1 MALAQG
7 RSKLLLQDRTYFSL
21 DHPAF
26 DTLREL
32 IREGEAL
39 AEWEPEHQQI
49 SRFQVD
55 MWDDLQQMAD
65 ETVTS
70 EDWSSTALSLR
81 TLEDSPPPE
90 LPRSLQAELRPYQR
104 EGFTWLSFLYS
115 HRLGGVLADDM
126 GLGKTVQTLALI
138 ARARER
144 DPQAPPFLV
153 VAPPRCCRCGGARPS
168 ASPRSSRCGCWTAP
182 PARAVLIC
190 RPLRS
195 ALTCW

>member
-90 LPRSLQAELRPYQR
+90 LPAPCRPSC
-104 EGFTWLSFLYS
+104 GPTS
-115 HRLGGVLADDM
+115 
-126 GLGKTVQTLALI
+126 
-138 ARARER
+138 ARAS
-144 DPQAPPFLV
+144 PGSPSCTPTASAVCSPTTW
-153 VAPPRCCRCGGARPS
+153 AWARP
-168 ASPRSSRCGCWTAP
+168 
-182 PARAVLIC
+182 C
-190 RPLRS
+190 RPS
-195 ALTCW
+195 P